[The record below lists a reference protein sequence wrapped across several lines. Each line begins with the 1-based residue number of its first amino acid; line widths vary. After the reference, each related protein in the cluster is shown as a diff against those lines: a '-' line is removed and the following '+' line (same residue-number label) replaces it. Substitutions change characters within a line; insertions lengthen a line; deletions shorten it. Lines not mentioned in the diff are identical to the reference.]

1 MGKNKNLYYEVEYAS
16 GMFRDKNRQNCTIVS
31 NTTLKIGEFIIVEH
45 VGSGIFIGKVLK
57 DISSEISCV
66 CDNDECLYDEGTG
79 YKFIQKV
86 DLSKYLD
93 KLNKE
98 KRKAEL
104 EEQMRDR
111 FTVIDEIKKFEYYAT
126 LDDDMAKMYEE
137 YKKLS

>member
-45 VGSGIFIGKVLK
+45 VGSGIFIFFLLK

-111 FTVIDEIKKFEYYAT
+111 FAVIDEIKKFEYYAT

>member
-31 NTTLKIGEFIIVEH
+31 NTTLKVDEFIVVEH

-57 DISSEISCV
+57 DIS
-66 CDNDECLYDEGTG
+66 NDFSGMEECLYDEGTG
-79 YKFIQKV
+79 YRFIQKI

-93 KLNKE
+93 KLDKE

-111 FTVIDEIKKFEYYAT
+111 FAVIDEIKKFEYYAT
-126 LDDDMAKMYEE
+126 LDEDMAKMYEE
-137 YKKLS
+137 YKKLN